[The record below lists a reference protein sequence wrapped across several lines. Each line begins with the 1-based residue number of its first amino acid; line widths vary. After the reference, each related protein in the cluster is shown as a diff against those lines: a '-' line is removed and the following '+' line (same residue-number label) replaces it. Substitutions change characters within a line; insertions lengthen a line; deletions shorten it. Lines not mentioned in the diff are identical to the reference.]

1 MVPCLRRV
9 SCNRDSRALA
19 HPAAGQAFLHTIK
32 NGPPTNSLTPPS
44 ITSRSL
50 EILRERL
57 SGKSSFYPHSPRV
70 NHPPH
75 TTPLSAWPITTS
87 ATPPIHP
94 QTLRRY
100 HAGWRPFLHPHS
112 MQVRTSANR
121 PYPTVPQPR
130 PWALHRQVTTQY
142 SRLKRLPVVSQS
154 WFRAN
159 LTSSLL
165 RGTTPPITM
174 PARLSMTTNHR
185 KATGRA
191 WIRLGPL
198 TMDSIMEV
206 RPTTLSPPP
215 TSGSLM
221 DLRRPGARTKVVG
234 PLSQRD
240 VQLPSTGG
248 TNSRRYN
255 GGMRE
260 SVQPTT
266 APAMEFYPPSSQTD
280 FTTLNIHS
288 SP

>member
-1 MVPCLRRV
+1 
-9 SCNRDSRALA
+9 
-19 HPAAGQAFLHTIK
+19 
-32 NGPPTNSLTPPS
+32 
-44 ITSRSL
+44 
-50 EILRERL
+50 
-57 SGKSSFYPHSPRV
+57 
-70 NHPPH
+70 
-75 TTPLSAWPITTS
+75 
-87 ATPPIHP
+87 
-94 QTLRRY
+94 
-100 HAGWRPFLHPHS
+100 

-121 PYPTVPQPR
+121 PYLTVPQPR
-130 PWALHRQVTTQY
+130 RWALHRQVTIQQC
-142 SRLKRLPVVSQS
+142 RHLKRPPFVSQS
-154 WFRAN
+154 LCWTN
-159 LTSSLL
+159 LTNSPL

-174 PARLSMTTNHR
+174 PARLSMTPNHR
-185 KATGRA
+185 RATGRA

-206 RPTTLSPPP
+206 RPTTLLPPL
-215 TSGSLM
+215 TSGSLV

-240 VQLPSTGG
+240 VQFLSMGG

-266 APAMEFYPPSSQTD
+266 APAMEFYPPSSQTG